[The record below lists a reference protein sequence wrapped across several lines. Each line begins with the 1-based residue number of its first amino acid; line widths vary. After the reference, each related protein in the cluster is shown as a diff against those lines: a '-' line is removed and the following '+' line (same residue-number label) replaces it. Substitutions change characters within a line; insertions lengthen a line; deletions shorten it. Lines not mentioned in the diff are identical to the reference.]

1 MAHIPL
7 NIGDVSKFLLN
18 NNLNDKIQNKN
29 EIQSRFSAEEKA
41 KLKEAALGFES
52 MMNTMLLKSMDEAAG
67 GMFGDSSSGAAMFDT
82 FFFQEISDVMSKN
95 GGMGIADTIY
105 RKMTGES
112 LDDGMPLPYS
122 FPPLTIK
129 SKPLEIKHTT
139 NPNAITPSSTSLERL
154 KKYDPIIHDM
164 ARQYGVEPN
173 LVKSIILAE
182 SAANEKAKSHANA
195 KGLMQLIDSTA
206 KSMGV
211 RNVWDAKE
219 NIMGGTKYISNMLKR
234 FDGNVEHALAAYNA
248 GPHNVEKYDGIPPFK
263 ETKAYV
269 PKVLGYYKYFE
280 SI

>member
-1 MAHIPL
+1 MGSIPL
-7 NIGDVSKFLLN
+7 NIGDISKLFLN
-18 NNLNDKIQNKN
+18 NKIQDQKGL
-29 EIQSRFSAEEKA
+29 ESRFSEEEKA

-67 GMFGDSSSGAAMFDT
+67 GLFGDGSSGADMFDT
-82 FFFQEISDVMSKN
+82 YFFQEIADYMSHS
-95 GGMGIADTIY
+95 GDMGIADTIY

-112 LDDGMPLPYS
+112 IDGGMPLPYS
-122 FPPLTIK
+122 FPRL
-129 SKPLEIKHTT
+129 SLNNNKPLEIKHTT
-139 NPNAITPSSTSLERL
+139 NPDAITPSRTSLERL
-154 KKYDPIIHDM
+154 RKYEPIIHDV

-211 RNVWDAKE
+211 RNIWDARE
-219 NIMGGTKYISNMLKR
+219 NITGGTKYISNMLKR